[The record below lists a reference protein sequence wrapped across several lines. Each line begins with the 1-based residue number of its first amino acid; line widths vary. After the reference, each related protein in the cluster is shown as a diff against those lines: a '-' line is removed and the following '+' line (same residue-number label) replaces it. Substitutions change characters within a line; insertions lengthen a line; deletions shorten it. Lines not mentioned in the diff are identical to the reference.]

1 MGVRGRA
8 LSIFPSGAG
17 LEWLRGLGAGLIG
30 GGAPVAAKVGAV
42 VATATIV
49 GGGTVAVEKT
59 AQHHAHR
66 ATLTVVPRPPG
77 GTHAARPTSLAT
89 EALQVTATTAAPL
102 HDAREA
108 SSGER
113 QTSHRSGT
121 KEQEAEQIAEHDGP
135 SSSDDSASNGD
146 GEHTT
151 TTTKQEDS
159 ERTSS
164 REGSG
169 RSSDTHPVE
178 THPVETQPVET
189 QPTETQPTETQPTE
203 TQPTET
209 QPPEPQ
215 DSPEH
220 TSTTSSTPATAT
232 TSAELTTPPPTLA
245 VVTVS
250 RD

>member
-8 LSIFPSGAG
+8 LSIFPSGTG

-59 AQHHAHR
+59 AQYHAHR
-66 ATLTVVPRPPG
+66 ATLTVVPTPRGVARATRP
-77 GTHAARPTSLAT
+77 ASLAT
-89 EALQVTATTAAPL
+89 EAVQVAATTAAL

-113 QTSHRSGT
+113 QRSHHAGT
-121 KEQEAEQIAEHDGP
+121 KEHEAEQIAEHDGP
-135 SSSDDSASNGD
+135 SSAADNGSNGD
-146 GEHTT
+146 SEHTT

-159 ERTSS
+159 ERTAS

-169 RSSDTHPVE
+169 KSSDTRPVE
-178 THPVETQPVET
+178 THPVET

-203 TQPTET
+203 TERTETQPTET
-209 QPPEPQ
+209 QPSEPQ
-215 DSPEH
+215 DAPEH
-220 TSTTSSTPATAT
+220 TSTTSSTSATAT

-245 VVTVS
+245 VVTTS